1 MTHYTKY
8 ANQKFDILNQHK
20 VFVRK
25 EEVEEAV
32 LRPDEVKKQDDY
44 FGAVKEGLKV
54 IYKKEGEIIKI
65 VTFFPIK
72 PSV

>member
-1 MTHYTKY
+1 MIHYTSY

-32 LRPDEVKKQDDY
+32 LEPDEIDEQENHI
-44 FGAVKEGLKV
+44 GAVKDGLKV

-65 VTFFPIK
+65 VTFFPLK
-72 PSV
+72 NT